1 MIGEIIS
8 YGLSSYL
15 GNKATQN
22 QRDYGEMYRRLARQ
36 YRNNRL
42 ASASNLFNRRYY
54 TNYLDTPTAQNMLK
68 QVREQLGDQSRAMR
82 NQRVVT
88 GATGE
93 SLAALQKNNNRVMDS
108 AVGTLATADMNMKER
123 ALQDYAQ
130 AREKADDMMLKVE
143 LDGLMRE
150 NVQLNK
156 SDENNRN
163 YLIGLLDKMFE
174 ELKRKAQNKQNVL
187 TEEYGELEPMG

>member
-1 MIGEIIS
+1 MISEIIS

-93 SLAALQKNNNRVMDS
+93 SLAALQKNNNRLIDS

-130 AREKADDMMLKVE
+130 AREKADDMMFKVE

-150 NVQLNK
+150 NVQQNK

-174 ELKRKAQNKQNVL
+174 ELKRKSQNKQNVL

>member
-1 MIGEIIS
+1 MISEIIS

-22 QRDYGEMYRRLARQ
+22 QQDYGEMYRRLARQ

-108 AVGTLATADMNMKER
+108 TVGTLATADMNMKER

-130 AREKADDMMLKVE
+130 AREKADDMMFKVE
-143 LDGLMRE
+143 LDGVMRE
-150 NVQLNK
+150 NVQQNK

>member
-130 AREKADDMMLKVE
+130 AREKADDMMFKVE
-143 LDGLMRE
+143 LDGVMRE
-150 NVQLNK
+150 NVQQNK

-174 ELKRKAQNKQNVL
+174 ELKRKSQNKQNVL

>member
-1 MIGEIIS
+1 MISEIIS

-130 AREKADDMMLKVE
+130 AREKADDMMFKVE
-143 LDGLMRE
+143 LDGVMRE
-150 NVQLNK
+150 NVQQNK

>member
-1 MIGEIIS
+1 MISEIIS

-93 SLAALQKNNNRVMDS
+93 SLAALQKNNNRMMDS

-130 AREKADDMMLKVE
+130 AREKADDMMFKVE
-143 LDGLMRE
+143 LDGVMRE
-150 NVQLNK
+150 NVQQNK

>member
-1 MIGEIIS
+1 MISEIIS

-130 AREKADDMMLKVE
+130 AREKADDMMFKVE

-150 NVQLNK
+150 NVQQNK

>member
-1 MIGEIIS
+1 MISEIIS

-15 GNKATQN
+15 GNKASQN

-108 AVGTLATADMNMKER
+108 TVGTLATADMNMKER

-130 AREKADDMMLKVE
+130 AREKADDMMFKVE
-143 LDGLMRE
+143 LDGVMRE
-150 NVQLNK
+150 NVQQNK

>member
-1 MIGEIIS
+1 MISEIIS

-93 SLAALQKNNNRVMDS
+93 SLAALQKNNNRVIDS

-130 AREKADDMMLKVE
+130 AREKADDMMFKVE
-143 LDGLMRE
+143 LDGVMRE
-150 NVQLNK
+150 NVQQNK

-174 ELKRKAQNKQNVL
+174 ELKRKSQNKQNVL

>member
-130 AREKADDMMLKVE
+130 AREKADDMMFKVE
-143 LDGLMRE
+143 LDGVMRE
-150 NVQLNK
+150 NVQQNK

>member
-93 SLAALQKNNNRVMDS
+93 SLAALQKNNNRVIDS

-130 AREKADDMMLKVE
+130 AREKADDMMFKVE
-143 LDGLMRE
+143 LDGVMRE
-150 NVQLNK
+150 NVQQNK

>member
-108 AVGTLATADMNMKER
+108 AVGTLATADVNMKER

-130 AREKADDMMLKVE
+130 AREKADDMMFKVE
-143 LDGLMRE
+143 LDGVMRE
-150 NVQLNK
+150 NVQQNK

>member
-1 MIGEIIS
+1 
-8 YGLSSYL
+8 
-15 GNKATQN
+15 
-22 QRDYGEMYRRLARQ
+22 
-36 YRNNRL
+36 
-42 ASASNLFNRRYY
+42 
-54 TNYLDTPTAQNMLK
+54 
-68 QVREQLGDQSRAMR
+68 
-82 NQRVVT
+82 
-88 GATGE
+88 
-93 SLAALQKNNNRVMDS
+93 MDS

-130 AREKADDMMLKVE
+130 AREKADDMMFKVE

-150 NVQLNK
+150 NVQQNK